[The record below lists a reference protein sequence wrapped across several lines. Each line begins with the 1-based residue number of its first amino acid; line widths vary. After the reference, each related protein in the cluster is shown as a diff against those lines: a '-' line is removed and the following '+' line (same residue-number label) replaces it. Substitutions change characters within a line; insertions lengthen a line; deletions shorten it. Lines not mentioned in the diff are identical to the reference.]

1 MDEKKIAMDRYE
13 LHQLEVT
20 KKSKRHFYILLI
32 LNILLAI
39 PTVFEPGYMLG
50 GIITLVVS
58 FMLSALLFL
67 GVKHISKVWVALAA
81 VQMVYYF
88 FNLGI
93 VLSTEYPM
101 SWFFLMCARCA
112 FCLYSGWAFVL
123 NYDIQEVVRERERH
137 FFKKYE

>member
-1 MDEKKIAMDRYE
+1 MDEKKIAIDRYE
-13 LHQLEVT
+13 LHQLAVT

-39 PTVFEPGYMLG
+39 PTVFEPGYMLR

-67 GVKHISKVWVALAA
+67 GVKHISKVWVVLAA

-93 VLSTEYPM
+93 VLGTEYPM
-101 SWFFLMCARCA
+101 GWFFLMCARCA

-123 NYDIQEVVRERERH
+123 NYDIQEVVRERERY
-137 FFKKYE
+137 FFKKI